1 MITAMFLIVL
11 FYIIET
17 CLQMPLLFY
26 QTECLPAREGC
37 GYCKF
42 VKNNNKK
49 KTLHHKTEIT
59 MALPL

>member
-26 QTECLPAREGC
+26 QMECLPTREVC
-37 GYCKF
+37 RYCKF
-42 VKNNNKK
+42 VKNSNNK
-49 KTLHHKTEIT
+49 KTLHHKTEIS